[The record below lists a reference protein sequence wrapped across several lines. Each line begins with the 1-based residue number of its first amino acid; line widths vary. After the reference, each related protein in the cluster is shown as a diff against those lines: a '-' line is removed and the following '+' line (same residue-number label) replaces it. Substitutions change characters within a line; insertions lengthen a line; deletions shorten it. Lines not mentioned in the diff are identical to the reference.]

1 MWALLVL
8 LIVVLLLE
16 IMMVV
21 LLNSLSK
28 DLVVW
33 DFKDIEHREFG
44 FNYVNGF
51 VRKKQFNSVTDL
63 VGYIERNQPLDCFV
77 SIARYNN
84 PGKMEGWLGSDLFF
98 DIDISGGNVNRVY
111 NEALSVFDVLKSD
124 FGLDN
129 VVLNVSGSKGYHV
142 LVFDDVIQRMSSS
155 DRREVVDYLMVK
167 YDAVHIDAPSSCDIH
182 RLRRLEGTRNSK
194 SGLFC
199 KRLKTYNGE

>member
-1 MWALLVL
+1 MV
-8 LIVVLLLE
+8 
-16 IMMVV
+16 VV

-28 DLVVW
+28 DLIVW
-33 DFKDIEHREFG
+33 DFRDIKHREFG
-44 FNYVNGF
+44 FNFKFGF
-51 VRKKQFNSVTDL
+51 VRKKEFGSVDEL

-98 DIDISGGNVNRVY
+98 DIDISGGDVNRVY
-111 NEALSVFDVLKSD
+111 NEALSVFDALKSD

-129 VVLNVSGSKGYHV
+129 VVLNVSGSKGFHV

-167 YDAVHIDAPSSCDIH
+167 YDVVHIDAPSSCDIH

-199 KRLKTYNGE
+199 KRLKTYNGSE